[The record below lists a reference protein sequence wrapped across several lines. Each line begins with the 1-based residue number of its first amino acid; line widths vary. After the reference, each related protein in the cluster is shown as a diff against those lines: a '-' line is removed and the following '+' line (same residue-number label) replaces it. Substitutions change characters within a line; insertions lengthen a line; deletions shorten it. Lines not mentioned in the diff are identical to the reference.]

1 MEKYSFDTAYVCRLK
16 DGDIATQRHFTRYF
30 GELLSIKLRSRLR
43 SPHLVEEARQETF
56 LRVLTTLKVDGL
68 DQPDR
73 LGAFVNSVC
82 NNVLFELYRA
92 ESRTPQI
99 SEDAPE
105 PLDARPDPESGLVTR
120 QRRALVERALEELQE
135 KDRVLIRQIFLEERD
150 KDEVCRDLQ
159 VDRDYLRVLLHRAK
173 SRLKT
178 VIEEQHPYQ
187 VL

>member
-1 MEKYSFDTAYVCRLK
+1 MEKYSFDPEYVSRLK
-16 DGDIATQRHFTRYF
+16 DGDLTTQRHFTRYF

-43 SPHLVEEARQETF
+43 SQHLVEEARQETF
-56 LRVLTTLKVDGL
+56 LRVLTTLKHNGL

-92 ESRTPQI
+92 ESRT
-99 SEDAPE
+99 SNLAEDAPE
-105 PLDARPDPESGLVTR
+105 PLDERPNPESGFVTR
-120 QRRALVERALEELQE
+120 QRKVIVERAMKELHP
-135 KDRVLIRQIFLEERD
+135 KDRELIQKVFIEERD

-173 SRLKT
+173 IRLRTIITGKNP
-178 VIEEQHPYQ
+178 HPA
-187 VL
+187 L